1 MLAIIALLCL
11 YIVLLLAITLA
22 TITYLLRE
30 FAIQLLE
37 HTLHTRD
44 HPHKHDSSG
53 W

>member
-11 YIVLLLAITLA
+11 YIILLLA
-22 TITYLLRE
+22 TIAYLLRE

-44 HPHKHDSSG
+44 HPHKQDSSG

>member
-11 YIVLLLAITLA
+11 YIILLLAITLA
-22 TITYLLRE
+22 TLTSLLRE
-30 FAIQLLE
+30 FAIKLLE

-44 HPHKHDSSG
+44 PPHKHDSSG